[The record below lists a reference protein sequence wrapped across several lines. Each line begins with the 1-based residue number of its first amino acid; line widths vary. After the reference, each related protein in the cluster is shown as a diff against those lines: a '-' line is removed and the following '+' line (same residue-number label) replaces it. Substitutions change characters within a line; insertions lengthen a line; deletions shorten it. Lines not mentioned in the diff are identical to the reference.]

1 MEMVSKVR
9 RLRILIGPELFFPDV
24 FGGGEQFAYNVAKNL
39 VKRGNEVHV
48 LAPRTST
55 AFPSRL
61 LPVRETIEGVNVH
74 RVIGRFQYRSSQSVI
89 PYLTRL
95 QREAERIIRDEKI
108 EIVNPHAFRPCLPLY
123 VASCG
128 KVPSVATFHDVY
140 SRGHAF
146 GAENWIRIY
155 GAWGTFGWGLEQ
167 VILKLPYTRVAT
179 VSNTVKTKL
188 KRYFD
193 GSRIDVVFCGIDL
206 SIFPPR
212 RTQKVS
218 GRVLYL
224 GRMIQYKNVHD
235 AIAAMDVVRKKNK
248 DAHILLA
255 GSGPLSREISRL
267 CMRREYAR
275 YVGRVDQDEK
285 IRLLSEAQITV
296 LPSSEEGWGI
306 SLMEANAAFTP
317 YVAYDI
323 PAVGELTST
332 LRGGMLAEHRNTRD
346 LAAKMSVLIENP
358 EIGVSMAQQ
367 ARSMIER
374 EFTWEAVA
382 SRMEDS
388 FNEALNSDS

>member
-1 MEMVSKVR
+1 MTSKVR
-9 RLRILIGPELFFPDV
+9 RLRILIGPELFFPDI
-24 FGGGEQFAYNVAKNL
+24 FGGGEHFAYNVAKNL

-55 AFPSRL
+55 AFPIGL
-61 LPVRETIEGVNVH
+61 LPVRETVEGVDVH
-74 RVIGRFQYRSSQSVI
+74 RVIGRFQYRSGQSVI

-95 QREAERIIRDEKI
+95 QREAGRIIRDEKI

-123 VASCG
+123 MASCN

-140 SRGHAF
+140 SRGRVF

-167 VILKLPYTRVAT
+167 VILRLPYTRVTT

-188 KRYFD
+188 RRYFD
-193 GSRIDVVFCGIDL
+193 ASKIDVVFCGIDL
-206 SIFPPR
+206 SIFPSG
-212 RTQKVS
+212 RTRKVA

-224 GRMIQYKNVHD
+224 GRMIRYKNVHD

-248 DAHILLA
+248 DAHILFA
-255 GSGPLSREISRL
+255 GSGPLSHEISRL
-267 CMRREYAR
+267 CGRREYAR
-275 YVGRVDQDEK
+275 YIGRVSQDEK
-285 IRLLSEAQITV
+285 IKLLAEAQIVV

-323 PAVGELTST
+323 PAIRELTGT

-346 LAAKMSVLIENP
+346 LAAKMSVLLENH
-358 EIGVSMAQQ
+358 EIGVSMARQ
-367 ARSMIER
+367 ARTIIER
-374 EFTWEAVA
+374 AFTWEAVA
-382 SRMEDS
+382 SRMENS
-388 FNEALNSDS
+388 FNKALNSES